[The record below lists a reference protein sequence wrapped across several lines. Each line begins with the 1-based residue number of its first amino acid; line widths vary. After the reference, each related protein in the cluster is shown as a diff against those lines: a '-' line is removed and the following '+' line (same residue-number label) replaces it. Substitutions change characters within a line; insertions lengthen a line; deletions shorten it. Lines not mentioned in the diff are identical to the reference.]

1 MNTLNYTLKEQEI
14 QEIQKKYKEI
24 KKEILKEFEKQKL
37 LKRKRVLKSYSA
49 LLKAVFL
56 YIIKE
61 LSFQRISNRMASSK
75 YRICMSDNAWRKQ
88 INKAALVFFS
98 VAIQYLDKKHRSQS
112 KKKPKTIFGFLEVC
126 ALDATSIAVE
136 GKSTEVFRLHTNY
149 SLNKHIPYEVNITD
163 SHSAETVKHYH
174 IERKTLY
181 LADRAYGKT
190 TQFSYI
196 IDNNADFIFR
206 MSPHNVK
213 LFSDQEC
220 TKKIDFKKIVRKSI
234 RSVMCYFK
242 KDAASI
248 YKIRVIMAPIPD
260 EKYEKTEKRTRR
272 KAQKNQYKIS
282 ENTLELSRWL
292 FLATTLPMKIKSK
305 DILNTYRKRWQIEL
319 FFKRAKSLLHFH
331 RLKRSSHKYMKSIL
345 HLWFAV
351 AAFTSI
357 IASDISDSLHFKIPD
372 FYLFDLVSSLFS

>member
-14 QEIQKKYKEI
+14 QEIQRKYKEI
-24 KKEILKEFEKQKL
+24 KKEIIKEFEKLKL
-37 LKRKRVLKSYSA
+37 LKRKRVLKSYSV

-61 LSFQRISNRMASSK
+61 LSFQRISDRMASSK

-88 INKAALVFFS
+88 INKAALVFFP
-98 VAIQYLDKKHRSQS
+98 VAIQYLGKRHRRQG
-112 KKKPKTIFGFLEVC
+112 KKKPKTIFGFSEICV
-126 ALDATSIAVE
+126 LDATSIAVE

-149 SLNKHIPYEVNITD
+149 SLNKHIPYEVDITD

-190 TQFSYI
+190 TQFSCI
-196 IDNNADFIFR
+196 IDHNADFIFR
-206 MSPHNVK
+206 MAPHNVK
-213 LFSDQEC
+213 LFSDKEC
-220 TKKIDFKKIVRKSI
+220 TKKIDFKKLVRK
-234 RSVMCYFK
+234 RAYSVICYFK
-242 KDAASI
+242 EDAAI
-248 YKIRVIMAPIPD
+248 YKIRVIMAPIPS
-260 EKYEKTEKRTRR
+260 EKYKKTEKRTRR
-272 KAQKNQYKIS
+272 KAQKNQRKIS
-282 ENTLELSRWL
+282 EDTLELSKWL

-331 RLKRSSHKYMKSIL
+331 RLKRSSDKYMRAML
-345 HLWFAV
+345 RLWFSV
-351 AAFTSI
+351 TAFISI
-357 IASDISDSLHFKIPD
+357 VSSDISDSLRFKIPD

>member
-1 MNTLNYTLKEQEI
+1 MNTFNYTLREQEI
-14 QEIQKKYKEI
+14 QEIQEKYKEI
-24 KKEILKEFEKQKL
+24 KKEILKEFEKLKL

-61 LSFQRISNRMASSK
+61 LSFQRISDRMASSK

-88 INKAALVFFS
+88 INKAALVFFP
-98 VAIQYLDKKHRSQS
+98 VAMRYLEKKHRSQS
-112 KKKPKTIFGFLEVC
+112 KKKSKNIFGFLEIC

-136 GKSTEVFRLHTNY
+136 GKAAEVFRLHTNY
-149 SLNKHIPYEVNITD
+149 SLNKHIPYEVDITD

-174 IERKTLY
+174 IETNTLY
-181 LADRAYGKT
+181 LADRAYGRT

-196 IDNNADFIFR
+196 IDHNADFIFR
-206 MSPHNVK
+206 MTPHNVK
-213 LFSDQEC
+213 LFSDKEC
-220 TKKIDFKKIVRKSI
+220 TKKIDFKKLVRK
-234 RSVMCYFK
+234 RVHSVMCYFK
-242 KDAASI
+242 ENTTI

-260 EKYEKTEKRTRR
+260 EKYGKTEKRTRR
-272 KAQKNQYKIS
+272 NAQKNQYKIS
-282 ENTLELSRWL
+282 ENTLELSKWL

-305 DILNTYRKRWQIEL
+305 DILNAYRKRWQIEL

-331 RLKRSSHKYMKSIL
+331 RLKRSSDKYMKSIL
-345 HLWFAV
+345 RLWFAI
-351 AAFTSI
+351 AAFISVLS
-357 IASDISDSLHFKIPD
+357 ADISDSLHFKISD